1 MFVVGVIV
9 HFGVLDLWVVIDQGL
24 CGFASSTRGNR
35 GNVSLQV
42 LRRSSVGRLGKSM
55 KDLSMDIVRQCG
67 SSGLSRTFHKIL
79 IRRGAAGVQ
88 ISHFG
93 FLFS

>member
-1 MFVVGVIV
+1 
-9 HFGVLDLWVVIDQGL
+9 
-24 CGFASSTRGNR
+24 
-35 GNVSLQV
+35 

-55 KDLSMDIVRQCG
+55 KDLSMDIVCQCG

-93 FLFS
+93 LLFS